1 MNNKIELYE
10 LHHSDADNVGNG
22 IWMNY
27 NKVAIHLPQFKKS
40 FNINISNINNI
51 VNSFYISYNEH
62 DNCVDLMNFDY
73 YNLKDIVFTNNYYS
87 FCKKANIYTTI
98 LPL

>member
-27 NKVAIHLPQFKKS
+27 NKVAIHLSQFKKWKPLRVS
-40 FNINISNINNI
+40 NDKNIIKSE
-51 VNSFYISYNEH
+51 SLYLH
-62 DNCVDLMNFDY
+62 
-73 YNLKDIVFTNNYYS
+73 
-87 FCKKANIYTTI
+87 KK
-98 LPL
+98 